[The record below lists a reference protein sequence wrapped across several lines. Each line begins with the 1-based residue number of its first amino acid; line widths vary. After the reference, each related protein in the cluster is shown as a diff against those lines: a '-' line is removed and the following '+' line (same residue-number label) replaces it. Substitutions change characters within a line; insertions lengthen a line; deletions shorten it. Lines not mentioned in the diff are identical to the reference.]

1 MGMKRKP
8 YPSDLTDAQWAL
20 LAPLIPAPRPG
31 GRPRTADMREVV
43 NGLLYIDR
51 EGCTWRALPHDLPP
65 WRTCYNYMR
74 WWADDG
80 TWDAMIAALRPKV
93 RAAAGRDPTP
103 SACCI
108 DSRSVKTA
116 LGGREVGYDG
126 GKRVKG
132 RKRHVVTDTLGML
145 LAVVVTAAN
154 VDDGAAAP
162 RVLSELRAEEF
173 PRLTAVFADTKYR
186 NHSLDAYLAG
196 RPGLRLE
203 ISSKK
208 EGEVGFRPLKVR
220 WVVEQSL
227 GCMGRWRRLARDYE
241 RLPECSETM
250 VKISA
255 IHRMLRRL
263 KRGRQRHRFRYRPEP
278 RKVA

>member
-1 MGMKRKP
+1 MKKRKS
-8 YPSDLTDAQWAL
+8 YPSDLTDPQWEL

-43 NGLLYIDR
+43 NGILYLDR

-74 WWADDG
+74 WWQDDG
-80 TWDAMIAALRPKV
+80 TWDRMVEALRRQARV
-93 RAAAGRDPTP
+93 AAGRKATP

-108 DSRSVKTA
+108 DSQSVKA
-116 LGGREVGYDG
+116 VCGGEQVGYDG

-132 RKRHVVTDTLGML
+132 RKRHVVTDTLGLL

-162 RVLSELRAEEF
+162 RVLSELRAEQY
-173 PRLTAVFADTKYR
+173 PRLRAVFADQKYR

-196 RPGLRLE
+196 RPRLRLE
-203 ISSKK
+203 ISAKR
-208 EGEVGFRPLKVR
+208 EGEAGFRPLKVR

-227 GCMGRWRRLARDYE
+227 GCMGRWRRLGRDYE
-241 RLPECSETM
+241 RLAGCSEAM
-250 VKISA
+250 VKASA
-255 IHRMLRRL
+255 VHRLLRRL
-263 KRGRQRHRFRYRPEP
+263 KPAKLAHRFRYRPQP
-278 RKVA
+278 GHAA